1 MLNDF
6 YPIRI
11 VAPQLHYFDGVF
23 YFMKNAYTTKTTVDK
38 NHCIIEVYMN
48 HEWWHTYDFHLDDL
62 YLIKGR
68 NILIDI
74 ACKNWGIP
82 ENIEEIH
89 NAIIKHFL
97 SNSHV

>member
-1 MLNDF
+1 MLNDI
-6 YPIRI
+6 YPFGMVGSLLRHPI
-11 VAPQLHYFDGVF
+11 GVF
-23 YFMKNAYTTKTTVDK
+23 LFMKTIYTTQTTVDK

-89 NAIIKHFL
+89 NAIIKHLL
-97 SNSHV
+97 SK

>member
-1 MLNDF
+1 
-6 YPIRI
+6 
-11 VAPQLHYFDGVF
+11 
-23 YFMKNAYTTKTTVDK
+23 MKNTYTTKTTVDK

-74 ACKNWGIP
+74 ACKNWGTP
-82 ENIEEIH
+82 QNIEEIH
-89 NAIIKHFL
+89 NAIIKHLL
-97 SNSHV
+97 SK